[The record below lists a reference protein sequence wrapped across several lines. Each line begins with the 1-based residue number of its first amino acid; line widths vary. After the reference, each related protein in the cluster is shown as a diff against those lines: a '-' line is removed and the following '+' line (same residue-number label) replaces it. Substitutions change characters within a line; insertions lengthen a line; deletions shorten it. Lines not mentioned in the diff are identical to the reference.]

1 MHFWKFKKIDIGL
14 RSKVVMASMV
24 LVFMLLLSG
33 MIAFF
38 EFGRMSR
45 HVSEIISNNVTSVD
59 ISRNL
64 LNLCDRYN
72 SSLFQNLNEDY
83 LVSIPEILPADEFE
97 ENISLLR
104 NTVRSK
110 AEKKLVDTVR
120 YAYSAYMQVA
130 IDVEH
135 IWLQPKDIRTDWYF
149 QNLQKS
155 FDELRHYLQ
164 RLSSHS
170 QRALAGNYDSLKDS
184 YYRSIMPGVVAIGA
198 SIILVILFSFFLNIY
213 VLKPILKMHKGI
225 KDYRDFHRKY
235 NVSFDYGG
243 DQIQEMNNDI
253 KDLLDDNNIVRRR
266 RR

>member
-1 MHFWKFKKIDIGL
+1 
-14 RSKVVMASMV
+14 MASTI

-38 EFGRMSR
+38 EFGRMSSQ
-45 HVSEIISNNVTSVD
+45 VSQIISNNVTSVD

-72 SSLFQNLNEDY
+72 SSLFQSLNEDY
-83 LVSIPEILPADEFE
+83 LAGVPEILPADEFE
-97 ENISLLR
+97 ENIALLR
-104 NTVRSK
+104 ENVRSR
-110 AEKKLVDTVR
+110 AERNLVDTVR

-155 FDELRHYLQ
+155 YDDLRYYLQ
-164 RLSSHS
+164 RLSTRS

-198 SIILVILFSFFLNIY
+198 SIILVILFAFFLNSYI
-213 VLKPILKMHKGI
+213 LKPVLKMHKGI
-225 KDYRDFHRKY
+225 KDYRNFGRKY
-235 NVSFDYGG
+235 DVTFDYGG
-243 DQIQEMNNDI
+243 DQIQEMNSDI
-253 KDLLDDNNIVRRR
+253 KDLLDDSNEMRRR